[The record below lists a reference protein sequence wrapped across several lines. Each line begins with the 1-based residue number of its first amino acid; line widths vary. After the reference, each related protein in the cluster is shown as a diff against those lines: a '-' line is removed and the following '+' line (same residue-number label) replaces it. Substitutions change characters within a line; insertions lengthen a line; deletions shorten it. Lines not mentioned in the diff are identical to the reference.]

1 MNQVKNFQLVHAK
14 NVALVSLATL
24 LSASS
29 ALAHHPL
36 GGKIPSNFFEGF
48 MSGLAHPVIAPGHL
62 AVIIAVGLL
71 AATQRQGVLFPIA
84 FLLSAMMG
92 TLAHLAGVSI
102 PGVDMLVA
110 TSILGFGALLVMKN
124 SPNLW
129 LIVGGA
135 TIAGLFHGYA
145 YGEAIFG
152 AGMTPVMA
160 YLSGFTLIQMV
171 IAFAALTIARKFC
184 QPQQLRSAGLV
195 IAGVGLAFFTSQVI
209 SAIFPAA

>member
-1 MNQVKNFQLVHAK
+1 MNQVKNSQLALPK
-14 NVALVSLATL
+14 SVALVSLATL
-24 LSASS
+24 LLTSP
-29 ALAHHPL
+29 ALAHHAM
-36 GGKIPSNFFEGF
+36 GGKMPSNFFEGF
-48 MSGLAHPVIAPGHL
+48 MAGLAHPVIGPDHL
-62 AVIIAVGLL
+62 AFVVAVGLL
-71 AATQRQGVLFPIA
+71 AATKRQGAFLPIA
-84 FLLSAMMG
+84 FLLSAMLG

-102 PGVDMLVA
+102 PGVEMLVA
-110 TSILGFGALLVMKN
+110 ASILGFGALLVMQD
-124 SPNLW
+124 SPNTLV
-129 LIVGGA
+129 ISGGA
-135 TIAGLFHGYA
+135 AIAGLFHGYA

-171 IAFAALTIARKFC
+171 IAFAALTIARRFC